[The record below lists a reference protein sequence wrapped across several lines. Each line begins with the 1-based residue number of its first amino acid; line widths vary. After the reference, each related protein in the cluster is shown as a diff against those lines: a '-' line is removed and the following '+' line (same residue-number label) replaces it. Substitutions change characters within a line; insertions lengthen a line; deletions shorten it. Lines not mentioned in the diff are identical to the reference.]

1 MSSMIMFELACLG
14 TYY

>member
-14 TYY
+14 TY